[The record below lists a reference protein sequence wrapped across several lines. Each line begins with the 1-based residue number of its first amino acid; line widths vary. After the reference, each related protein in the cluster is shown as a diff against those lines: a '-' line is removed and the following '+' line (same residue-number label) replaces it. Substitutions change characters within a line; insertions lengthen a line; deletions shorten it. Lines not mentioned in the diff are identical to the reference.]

1 MKNFILKSLTLSLLL
16 MVSNF
21 VFSQDMIQVK
31 NQGSVVCSIINIGPQ
46 YVTYTQE
53 ESGDREF
60 KMEVSKIEKIVFESG
75 RELSYNQETN
85 DLEATLT
92 EDKIYKKNQDV
103 ILCKIVEIGEEYIK
117 YTQEDTKELIF
128 QIDVMRIDRIV
139 FSSGKEMAFTDKITD
154 PELYYGQ
161 SKNAFKIGLFSPATG
176 ALSLGYERSLKP
188 GASVEMSVGFI
199 GLGFSQVNNNNA
211 KGAYFDAGY
220 KFIMT
225 PNYHTAGTTFRHL
238 LRGFYFKPKFALSMY
253 GRDFYTYN
261 TGSYIGTT
269 ERNQVVAGA
278 ITLDMGWQWVI
289 GDVFLLN
296 MYGGFGYGFDN
307 MRSIY
312 KSLNPSYYEYGF
324 EPSYHYGFMVGGQ
337 IPLAFTAG
345 LKIGFT
351 K

>member
-1 MKNFILKSLTLSLLL
+1 MKNFILKSLVLTLLL
-16 MVSNF
+16 VLSTF
-21 VFSQDMIQVK
+21 AFSQDKIK
-31 NQGSVVCSIINIGPQ
+31 ILNQGSIVCTVVNIGPDF
-46 YVTYTQE
+46 VSYTQE
-53 ESGDREF
+53 DSGEKLF
-60 KMEVSKIEKIVFESG
+60 KIDVSTIEKIVFESG
-75 RELSYNQETN
+75 RELSYNQEASN
-85 DLEATLT
+85 FDATLT
-92 EDKIYKKNQDV
+92 DDKIYKKNQDV
-103 ILCKIVEIGEEYIK
+103 ILCKVVEIGEEYIK
-117 YTQEDTKELIF
+117 YTQEDTKELVF

-161 SKNAFKIGLFSPATG
+161 SKNAFKFGLFSPATG

-188 GASVEMSVGFI
+188 GASIDISVGFI
-199 GLGFSQVNNNNA
+199 GLGFSEVNNNDA

-225 PNYHTAGTTFRHL
+225 PSFHSAGTTYRHL

-253 GRDFYTYN
+253 GRDFSTN
-261 TGSYIGTT
+261 NNGSGFYGT
-269 ERNQVVAGA
+269 ERHQVVAAA
-278 ITLDMGWQWVI
+278 ITLDMGWQWIV
-289 GDVFLLN
+289 GDAFVLN

-307 MRSIY
+307 MKSIY
-312 KSLNPSYYEYGF
+312 SATNPQYYEYGG
-324 EPSYHYGFMVGGQ
+324 PAYHYGFTVGSQ